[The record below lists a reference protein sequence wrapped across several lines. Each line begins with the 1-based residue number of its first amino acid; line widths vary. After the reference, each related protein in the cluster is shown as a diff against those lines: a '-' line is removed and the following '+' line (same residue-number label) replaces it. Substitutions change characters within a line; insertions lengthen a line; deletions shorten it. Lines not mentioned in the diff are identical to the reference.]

1 MKTINLPLE
10 VSDRFHETLGLATP
24 EQVPDAL
31 KFLLAVKLFEE
42 GRMSLGRAA
51 ELCGMGKIAFMEEL
65 GRRRIP
71 VVNWDEE
78 EIRREL
84 SNV

>member
-1 MKTINLPLE
+1 MKTINMSLQ
-10 VSDRFHETLGLATP
+10 VADRFHETMGLATA

-31 KFLLAVKLFEE
+31 RFLLAVKLFEE
-42 GRMSLGRAA
+42 GRMSLGGAG

-65 GRRRIP
+65 GRRGIP

-84 SNV
+84 DHV

>member
-1 MKTINLPLE
+1 MKTINVPLQ
-10 VSDRFHETLGLATP
+10 VSDRFHEALGLATP

-42 GRMSLGRAA
+42 GRMALGRAA

>member
-1 MKTINLPLE
+1 
-10 VSDRFHETLGLATP
+10 
-24 EQVPDAL
+24 
-31 KFLLAVKLFEE
+31 
-42 GRMSLGRAA
+42 MSLGRAA